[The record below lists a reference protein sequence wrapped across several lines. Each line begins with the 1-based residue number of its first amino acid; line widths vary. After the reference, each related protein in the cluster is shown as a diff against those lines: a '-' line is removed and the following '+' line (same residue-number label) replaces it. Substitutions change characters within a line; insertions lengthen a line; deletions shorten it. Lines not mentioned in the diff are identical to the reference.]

1 VIHPTNEPSYS
12 FEEKLMITNSYITAT
27 AIAAAT
33 ILTTV
38 SLTGCTIGETPTSTN
53 TNTTSPQP
61 TTQQIT
67 QPQSLELALN
77 NPMVSA
83 KPVTGRE
90 SVGTLIPPTNS
101 AERLLVIQKGRT
113 DPFGQIVEPRTKIL
127 VPTLLP
133 LPTIIKQQPI
143 NTTAKSA
150 KLSPMEQK
158 ATQKTVLASKSVAKP
173 VTKVVALR
181 SKSSQPRPMEQKPTK
196 KTILPLAPQPE
207 MARAVVVTGIVL
219 IGEVPQAIIKAPNEP
234 TSRYVQPGQ
243 RLMNGVL
250 VKRIEMRQG
259 SNPTV
264 ILEQYGIEVVK
275 QVGEKPAE
283 ESKPVTKASV
293 RNYIVL
299 QKPQENF
306 VRDKDRTQITKTY

>member
-1 VIHPTNEPSYS
+1 
-12 FEEKLMITNSYITAT
+12 MITNSYITAT

-33 ILTTV
+33 ILTTL
-38 SLTGCTIGETPTSTN
+38 SLTGCTIGETPNST
-53 TNTTSPQP
+53 TVSPEP
-61 TTQQIT
+61 TTQQT
-67 QPQSLELALN
+67 KPPQSLLVLN

-83 KPVTGRE
+83 RPIRNRE
-90 SVGTLIPPTNS
+90 SVGTLIPPTNG

-113 DPFGQIVEPRTKIL
+113 DPFGQIVDSRTKIS

-133 LPTIIKQQPI
+133 LPTIIRQQPI

-150 KLSPMEQK
+150 NLSAMEQK
-158 ATQKTVLASKSVAKP
+158 ATLKTVVASKSSAKP
-173 VTKVVALR
+173 VTKVVALI
-181 SKSSQPRPMEQKPTK
+181 SKSAQPRPMKQKPTK
-196 KTILPLAPQPE
+196 KTILPLAPQPKI
-207 MARAVVVTGIVL
+207 ARAVVVTGIVS

-264 ILEQYGIEVVK
+264 ILEEYGIEVVK

-293 RNYIVL
+293 SNYIVV

-306 VRDKDRTQITKTY
+306 VRDL

>member
-1 VIHPTNEPSYS
+1 
-12 FEEKLMITNSYITAT
+12 MITNSDITAT

-33 ILTTV
+33 ILTTL

-53 TNTTSPQP
+53 TASPQP

-83 KPVTGRE
+83 RPIRNRE
-90 SVGTLIPPTNS
+90 SVGTLIPPTNGT
-101 AERLLVIQKGRT
+101 ERLLVIQKGRT
-113 DPFGQIVEPRTKIL
+113 DPFGQIVDSRTKIP

-133 LPTIIKQQPI
+133 LPTIIKQQPMNI
-143 NTTAKSA
+143 TAKSA
-150 KLSPMEQK
+150 KLSPMRQK
-158 ATQKTVLASKSVAKP
+158 PTPKTVLASKSVAKP
-173 VTKVVALR
+173 VTKVVALI
-181 SKSSQPRPMEQKPTK
+181 SKSAQPRPMKQKPTK
-196 KTILPLAPQPE
+196 KTILPLAPQPKI
-207 MARAVVVTGIVL
+207 ARAVVVTGIVL

-250 VKRIEMRQG
+250 VKRIEMGRG

-264 ILEQYGIEVVK
+264 ILEEYGIEVVK

-293 RNYIVL
+293 SNYIVV

-306 VRDKDRTQITKTY
+306 VRDL

>member
-1 VIHPTNEPSYS
+1 
-12 FEEKLMITNSYITAT
+12 MITNSDITAT

-33 ILTTV
+33 ILTTL

-53 TNTTSPQP
+53 TASPQP

-83 KPVTGRE
+83 RPIRNRE
-90 SVGTLIPPTNS
+90 SVGTLIPPTNG

-113 DPFGQIVEPRTKIL
+113 DPFGQIVDSRTKIS

-133 LPTIIKQQPI
+133 LPTIIKQQPMNI
-143 NTTAKSA
+143 TAKSA
-150 KLSPMEQK
+150 KLSPMRQK
-158 ATQKTVLASKSVAKP
+158 PTPKTVLASKSVAKP
-173 VTKVVALR
+173 VTKVVAVR
-181 SKSSQPRPMEQKPTK
+181 SKSSQPRPMERKPTK
-196 KTILPLAPQPE
+196 KTILPLAPQPKI
-207 MARAVVVTGIVL
+207 ARAVVVTGIVL

-264 ILEQYGIEVVK
+264 ILEEYGIEVVK

-283 ESKPVTKASV
+283 ESKSVTKASV

-306 VRDKDRTQITKTY
+306 VRDL

>member
-1 VIHPTNEPSYS
+1 
-12 FEEKLMITNSYITAT
+12 MITNSYITAT
-27 AIAAAT
+27 GITALT
-33 ILTTV
+33 ILTTL
-38 SLTGCTIGETPTSTN
+38 SLTGCTIGETPTSSN
-53 TNTTSPQP
+53 TASPQP

-83 KPVTGRE
+83 RPIRNRE
-90 SVGTLIPPTNS
+90 SVGTLIPPTNG

-113 DPFGQIVEPRTKIL
+113 DPFGQILDSRTKIS

-133 LPTIIKQQPI
+133 LTTIINQQAI
-143 NTTAKSA
+143 NTNTTAKS
-150 KLSPMEQK
+150 SQPRPMAQK
-158 ATQKTVLASKSVAKP
+158 VTKKTLLVSKSVAKP

-181 SKSSQPRPMEQKPTK
+181 SNSSQPRPMEQKPTK
-196 KTILPLAPQPE
+196 KPILPPAPQPKI
-207 MARAVVVTGIVL
+207 AQAVVVTGIVL

-264 ILEQYGIEVVK
+264 ILEQYGIEVIK
-275 QVGEKPAE
+275 QVGEKPVE
-283 ESKPVTKASV
+283 ESQPVTKASV
-293 RNYIVL
+293 SNYIVV
-299 QKPQENF
+299 QKPQANF
-306 VRDKDRTQITKTY
+306 

>member
-1 VIHPTNEPSYS
+1 
-12 FEEKLMITNSYITAT
+12 MITNSDITAT

-33 ILTTV
+33 ILTTL

-53 TNTTSPQP
+53 TASPQP

-83 KPVTGRE
+83 RPIRNRE
-90 SVGTLIPPTNS
+90 SVGTLIPPTNGT
-101 AERLLVIQKGRT
+101 ERLLVIQKGRT
-113 DPFGQIVEPRTKIL
+113 DPFGQIVDSRTKIS

-133 LPTIIKQQPI
+133 LPTIIKQQPMNI
-143 NTTAKSA
+143 TAKSA
-150 KLSPMEQK
+150 KLSPMRQK
-158 ATQKTVLASKSVAKP
+158 PTPKTVLASKSVAKP
-173 VTKVVALR
+173 VTKVVAFRPNL
-181 SKSSQPRPMEQKPTK
+181 SQLKPIEQKPTK
-196 KTILPLAPQPE
+196 KTNLPLAPQPKI
-207 MARAVVVTGIVL
+207 AREVVVTGIVS

-264 ILEQYGIEVVK
+264 ILEEYGIEVVK

-293 RNYIVL
+293 SNYIVV

-306 VRDKDRTQITKTY
+306 VRDL

>member
-1 VIHPTNEPSYS
+1 
-12 FEEKLMITNSYITAT
+12 MITNSYITAT

-33 ILTTV
+33 ILTTL
-38 SLTGCTIGETPTSTN
+38 SLTGCTIGETPNST
-53 TNTTSPQP
+53 TVSPEP
-61 TTQQIT
+61 TTQQT
-67 QPQSLELALN
+67 KPPQSLLVLN

-83 KPVTGRE
+83 RPIRNRE
-90 SVGTLIPPTNS
+90 SVGTLIPPTNG

-113 DPFGQIVEPRTKIL
+113 DPFGQIVDSRTKIS

-133 LPTIIKQQPI
+133 LPTIIRQQPI

-150 KLSPMEQK
+150 NLSAMQQK
-158 ATQKTVLASKSVAKP
+158 ATLKTVVASKSSAKP
-173 VTKVVALR
+173 VTKVVALI
-181 SKSSQPRPMEQKPTK
+181 SKSAQPRPMKQKPTK
-196 KTILPLAPQPE
+196 KTILPLAPQPKI
-207 MARAVVVTGIVL
+207 ARAVVVTGIVS

-264 ILEQYGIEVVK
+264 ILEEYGIEVVK

-293 RNYIVL
+293 SNYIVV

-306 VRDKDRTQITKTY
+306 VRDL

>member
-1 VIHPTNEPSYS
+1 
-12 FEEKLMITNSYITAT
+12 MITNSDITAT

-33 ILTTV
+33 ILTTL

-53 TNTTSPQP
+53 TASPQP

-67 QPQSLELALN
+67 QPQSLQLALN

-83 KPVTGRE
+83 RPIRNRE
-90 SVGTLIPPTNS
+90 SVGTLIPPTNG

-113 DPFGQIVEPRTKIL
+113 DPFGQIVEPRKKIL

-133 LPTIIKQQPI
+133 LPSTIKQQPI

-158 ATQKTVLASKSVAKP
+158 PTKKTVLVSKSVAKP

-196 KTILPLAPQPE
+196 KTILPLPPQPKI
-207 MARAVVVTGIVL
+207 ARAVVVTGIVL

-264 ILEQYGIEVVK
+264 ILEQYGIEVIK

-293 RNYIVL
+293 SNYILV

-306 VRDKDRTQITKTY
+306 VRDL

>member
-1 VIHPTNEPSYS
+1 
-12 FEEKLMITNSYITAT
+12 MITNSYITAT

-33 ILTTV
+33 ILTTL

-53 TNTTSPQP
+53 TNTASPQP

-83 KPVTGRE
+83 RPIRNRE
-90 SVGTLIPPTNS
+90 SVGTLIPPTNG

-113 DPFGQIVEPRTKIL
+113 DPFGQILDSRTKIS

-133 LPTIIKQQPI
+133 LTTIINQQAI
-143 NTTAKSA
+143 NTNTTAKS
-150 KLSPMEQK
+150 SQPRPMAQK
-158 ATQKTVLASKSVAKP
+158 VTKKTLLVSKSVAKP

-181 SKSSQPRPMEQKPTK
+181 SNSSQPRPMEQKPTK
-196 KTILPLAPQPE
+196 KPILPPAPQPKI
-207 MARAVVVTGIVL
+207 AQAVVVTGIVL

-264 ILEQYGIEVVK
+264 ILEQYGIEVIK
-275 QVGEKPAE
+275 QVGEKPVE
-283 ESKPVTKASV
+283 ESQPVTKASV
-293 RNYIVL
+293 SNYIVV
-299 QKPQENF
+299 QKPQANF
-306 VRDKDRTQITKTY
+306 

>member
-1 VIHPTNEPSYS
+1 
-12 FEEKLMITNSYITAT
+12 MITNSDITAT

-33 ILTTV
+33 ILTTL

-53 TNTTSPQP
+53 TASPQP

-83 KPVTGRE
+83 RPIRNRE
-90 SVGTLIPPTNS
+90 SVGTLIPPTNG

-113 DPFGQIVEPRTKIL
+113 DPFGQIVDSRTKIS

-133 LPTIIKQQPI
+133 LPTIIKQQPMNI
-143 NTTAKSA
+143 TAKSA
-150 KLSPMEQK
+150 KLSPMRQK
-158 ATQKTVLASKSVAKP
+158 PTPKTVLASKSVAKP
-173 VTKVVALR
+173 VTKVVALI
-181 SKSSQPRPMEQKPTK
+181 SKSAQPRPMKQKQTK
-196 KTILPLAPQPE
+196 KTILPLAPQPKI
-207 MARAVVVTGIVL
+207 ARAVVVTGIVL

-250 VKRIEMRQG
+250 VKRIEMGRG

-264 ILEQYGIEVVK
+264 ILEEYGIEVVK

-293 RNYIVL
+293 SNYIVV

-306 VRDKDRTQITKTY
+306 VRDL

>member
-1 VIHPTNEPSYS
+1 
-12 FEEKLMITNSYITAT
+12 MITNSDITAT

-33 ILTTV
+33 ILTTL

-53 TNTTSPQP
+53 TASPQP

-83 KPVTGRE
+83 RPVTNRE
-90 SVGTLIPPTNS
+90 SVGTLIPPTKG

-113 DPFGQIVEPRTKIL
+113 DPFGQIVESRTKIP

-133 LPTIIKQQPI
+133 LPTNIIKQQPMNI
-143 NTTAKSA
+143 TAKSA
-150 KLSPMEQK
+150 KLSPMRQK
-158 ATQKTVLASKSVAKP
+158 PTPKTVLASKSVAKP
-173 VTKVVALR
+173 VTKVVALI
-181 SKSSQPRPMEQKPTK
+181 SKSAQPRPMKQKPTK
-196 KTILPLAPQPE
+196 KTILPLAPQPKI
-207 MARAVVVTGIVL
+207 ARAVVVTGIVL

-264 ILEQYGIEVVK
+264 ILEEYGIEVVK
-275 QVGEKPAE
+275 QVGEKPVE
-283 ESKPVTKASV
+283 ESKPLTKASV
-293 RNYIVL
+293 SNYIVV
-299 QKPQENF
+299 QKPH
-306 VRDKDRTQITKTY
+306 RDL

>member
-1 VIHPTNEPSYS
+1 
-12 FEEKLMITNSYITAT
+12 MITNSDITAT

-33 ILTTV
+33 ILTTL

-53 TNTTSPQP
+53 TASPQP

-83 KPVTGRE
+83 RPIRNRE
-90 SVGTLIPPTNS
+90 SVGTLIPPTNG

-113 DPFGQIVEPRTKIL
+113 DPFGQIVDSRTKIS

-133 LPTIIKQQPI
+133 LPTIIKQQPMNI
-143 NTTAKSA
+143 TAKSA
-150 KLSPMEQK
+150 KLSPMRQK
-158 ATQKTVLASKSVAKP
+158 PTPKTVLASKSVAKP
-173 VTKVVALR
+173 VTKVVALI
-181 SKSSQPRPMEQKPTK
+181 SKSAQPRPMKQKPTK
-196 KTILPLAPQPE
+196 KTILPLAPQPKI
-207 MARAVVVTGIVL
+207 ARAVVVTGIVL

-250 VKRIEMRQG
+250 VKRIEMGQG

-264 ILEQYGIEVVK
+264 ILEEYGIEVVK

-293 RNYIVL
+293 SNYIVVH
-299 QKPQENF
+299 KPQENF
-306 VRDKDRTQITKTY
+306 VRDL

>member
-1 VIHPTNEPSYS
+1 
-12 FEEKLMITNSYITAT
+12 MITNSYITAT

-33 ILTTV
+33 ILTTL
-38 SLTGCTIGETPTSTN
+38 SLTGCTIGETPNST
-53 TNTTSPQP
+53 TVSPEP
-61 TTQQIT
+61 TTQQT
-67 QPQSLELALN
+67 KPPQSLLVLN
-77 NPMVSA
+77 NPMVYSR
-83 KPVTGRE
+83 PVTNRE
-90 SVGTLIPPTNS
+90 SVGTLIPPTKG

-113 DPFGQIVEPRTKIL
+113 DPFGQIVDPRTKIS

-150 KLSPMEQK
+150 NLSAMEQK
-158 ATQKTVLASKSVAKP
+158 ATLKTVLASKSAAKP
-173 VTKVVALR
+173 VTKVVAFRPNL
-181 SKSSQPRPMEQKPTK
+181 SQLKPIEQKPTK
-196 KTILPLAPQPE
+196 KTNLPLAPQPKI
-207 MARAVVVTGIVL
+207 AREVVVTGIVS

-264 ILEQYGIEVVK
+264 ILEEYGIEVVK
-275 QVGEKPAE
+275 QVGEKPVE
-283 ESKPVTKASV
+283 ESKPLTKASAS
-293 RNYIVL
+293 NYTVV

-306 VRDKDRTQITKTY
+306 VRDL

>member
-1 VIHPTNEPSYS
+1 
-12 FEEKLMITNSYITAT
+12 MITNSYITAT

-53 TNTTSPQP
+53 TNTASPQP

-77 NPMVSA
+77 NPIVSA
-83 KPVTGRE
+83 RPIRNRE
-90 SVGTLIPPTNS
+90 SVGTLIPPTNG

-113 DPFGQIVEPRTKIL
+113 DPFGQIVDSRTKIS

-133 LPTIIKQQPI
+133 FPTIIKQQPI

-158 ATQKTVLASKSVAKP
+158 ATKKTVLASKSVAKP
-173 VTKVVALR
+173 VTKVVAVR
-181 SKSSQPRPMEQKPTK
+181 SKSSQPRPMERKPTK

-207 MARAVVVTGIVL
+207 IARAVVVTGVVL

-283 ESKPVTKASV
+283 ESKSVTKASV

-306 VRDKDRTQITKTY
+306 VRDL

>member
-1 VIHPTNEPSYS
+1 
-12 FEEKLMITNSYITAT
+12 MITNSDITAT

-33 ILTTV
+33 ILTTL

-53 TNTTSPQP
+53 TASPQP

-83 KPVTGRE
+83 RPIRNRE
-90 SVGTLIPPTNS
+90 SVGTLIPPTNGT
-101 AERLLVIQKGRT
+101 ERLLVIQKGRT
-113 DPFGQIVEPRTKIL
+113 DPFGQIVDSRTKIS

-133 LPTIIKQQPI
+133 LPTIIKQQPMNI
-143 NTTAKSA
+143 TAKSA
-150 KLSPMEQK
+150 KLSPMRQK
-158 ATQKTVLASKSVAKP
+158 PTPKTVLASKSVAKP
-173 VTKVVALR
+173 VTKVVALI
-181 SKSSQPRPMEQKPTK
+181 SKSAQPRPMKQKPTK
-196 KTILPLAPQPE
+196 KTILPLAPQPKI
-207 MARAVVVTGIVL
+207 ARAVVVTGIVL

-250 VKRIEMRQG
+250 VKRIEMGRG

-264 ILEQYGIEVVK
+264 ILEEYGIEVVK

-293 RNYIVL
+293 SNYIVV

-306 VRDKDRTQITKTY
+306 VRDL